1 MAWVAYRARMHTTS
15 RAGVSLL
22 ETMVALTLFAG
33 VLLSLLGTGQLIL
46 ARLYE
51 NDVRLRVGSHT
62 QSLFDSLRAIS
73 CTRLTSGAGIR
84 GPFRASW
91 VVTDLLDAVQLD
103 VVLLQPR
110 RGGLAPQPQRT
121 STIIACPEP

>member
-1 MAWVAYRARMHTTS
+1 MHTTS

-51 NDVRLRVGSHT
+51 TDVRLRAGFHT
-62 QSLFDSLRAIS
+62 QSLLDSLRAIS
-73 CTRLTSGAGIR
+73 CTRLTSGGGIR
-84 GPFRASW
+84 GPFSASW

-110 RGGLAPQPQRT
+110 RGGLAPLPQRT